1 MSEQEK
7 KIIYENKGNQYEVS
21 KFSDVGKTLF
31 RYFIETNQEIMTM
44 KKRIDILQA
53 AGITLSSK
61 IKEQL
66 TEDMLA
72 SLGDAVEAEEVVKAD

>member
-21 KFSDVGKTLF
+21 KFSDEGKTFF
-31 RYFIETNQEIMTM
+31 RYLIDTNQESMTM